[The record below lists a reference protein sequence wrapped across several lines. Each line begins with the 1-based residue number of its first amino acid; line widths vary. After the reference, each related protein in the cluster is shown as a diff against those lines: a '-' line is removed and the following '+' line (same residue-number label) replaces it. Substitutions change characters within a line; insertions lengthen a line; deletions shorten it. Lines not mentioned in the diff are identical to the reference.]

1 MMTEGIRYISIKLV
15 SPVIP
20 DFFAEKTR
28 TYSDFDLLYRHCFYD
43 RLRTRSRQDQ
53 TIFFVNASLKR
64 RISHVRFTEALLSTL
79 CSPFFFLLKCS
90 MFLQQLINGLTLGS
104 VYALIALGYSM
115 VYGILELINFAHGEI
130 YMLGAYLGIIFLAF
144 FTAIGLTSYSMTL
157 ALILTLFLSIA
168 FCSSYGFTIEKIAY
182 KPLRNA
188 PRLSPL
194 ISAIGVSIFLQNYVM
209 LTQGATDKV
218 FPHLFGT
225 GGFQFM
231 SVRMTRLQLFIILT
245 SFLLMIALRLF
256 VRRTRMGKAMRAVAQ
271 DKTMASLVGINID
284 TVISVTFI
292 IGSGLAAVAGL
303 MVAMYYG
310 LVNYFIGYIAGIKAF
325 TAAVLGGIGSIR
337 GAMVGGILLG
347 LVESLGGSYISSEY
361 KDAYAFVILIIIL
374 LIKPGGL
381 FRKAELEKV

>member
-1 MMTEGIRYISIKLV
+1 
-15 SPVIP
+15 
-20 DFFAEKTR
+20 
-28 TYSDFDLLYRHCFYD
+28 
-43 RLRTRSRQDQ
+43 
-53 TIFFVNASLKR
+53 
-64 RISHVRFTEALLSTL
+64 
-79 CSPFFFLLKCS
+79 

-104 VYALIALGYSM
+104 VYALIALGYTM

-144 FTAIGLTSYSMTL
+144 FTAIGLTSYSLSL
-157 ALILTLFLSIA
+157 ALILTFVLSIL

-218 FPHLFGT
+218 FPNLFGAA
-225 GGFQFM
+225 GFEFI
-231 SVRMTRLQLFIILT
+231 SVRMTYLQLFIILT
-245 SFLLMIALRLF
+245 SIIVMIALRF
-256 VRRTRMGKAMRAVAQ
+256 FIRKTRMGKAMRAVAQ

-284 TVISVTFI
+284 TVISITFI

-337 GAMVGGILLG
+337 GAMFGGILLG
-347 LVESLGGSYISSEY
+347 LVESLGASYISSEY
-361 KDAYAFVILIIIL
+361 KDAYAFVVLIIIL
-374 LIKPGGL
+374 LVKPGGL
-381 FRKAELEKV
+381 FGKAELEKV